1 MTDKAYIVAN
11 KEQELDILK
20 KFERQGIYWNAG
32 EYPTDFIPSEKYDL
46 KYVKFPYALVKNESV
61 YWSSIDKLNESI
73 YWSSIDKL
81 KDTEIVYDG
90 RKEEKMYKVTQE
102 FMNELITWRED
113 NDLYAKSG
121 AIDAF
126 VDDRNIQN
134 IPEVIGVWWTDSD
147 NPTENNNRLI
157 AIIQWLNGK
166 DVFEVEEP
174 HKFVVRSDKSDRDG
188 DYTYVAVENDMTTT
202 AYLLSSAT
210 KFDTRE
216 EAQEWA
222 NSHQVVVEI
231 DEYGN
236 EVE

>member
-20 KFERQGIYWNAG
+20 KFEGDGIYWNAG

-61 YWSSIDKLNESI
+61 YWSSIDTLNESI

-90 RKEEKMYKVTQE
+90 REEEKMYKVTQG
-102 FMNELITWRED
+102 FMNELIKWRDEMNLNAKNED
-113 NDLYAKSG
+113 FG
-121 AIDAF
+121 AF
-126 VDDRNIQN
+126 VNGNDIQDVPDVVY
-134 IPEVIGVWWTDSD
+134 IWWRRI
-147 NPTENNNRLI
+147 ENSIERNNRLI
-157 AIIQWLNGK
+157 AIIKWLNGE
-166 DVFEVEEP
+166 DVFEVEEQ
-174 HKFVVRSDKSDRDG
+174 HKFVVRNDTYDNEEHYWYVKSNKG
-188 DYTYVAVENDMTTT
+188 MTYTVFYV
-202 AYLLSSAT
+202 SQAT

-216 EAQEWA
+216 EAKEWA

-231 DEYGN
+231 DEEGHGI
-236 EVE
+236 E